1 MNNACTVNTD
11 HTHTKTM
18 QECSQRRHWIATLH
32 AGFEHKNA
40 LNKRKTINSC
50 FITKLDRF
58 WYKSRLEIK
67 EFYIGQSCCITTPAL
82 LPKLLDKNVFCSQ
95 WIVLLEMSFEKD
107 LNTNRQCKIQ
117 LKGGLRPELNPCF
130 YGIFLLILLKK
141 SLVQSVVAFWSD
153 LTKKVYLTYKV
164 TKFWIL
170 HKWHR
175 THKFTKHFTPGFLYI
190 FLLGQVKLIICLA

>member
-67 EFYIGQSCCITTPAL
+67 EFYIGQSRCITTPAL

-95 WIVLLEMSFEKD
+95 WIVLLAMSFEKD
-107 LNTNRQCKIQ
+107 LNTDSAKSNLQGAWGQNWILVFMEYFCQ
-117 LKGGLRPELNPCF
+117 F
-130 YGIFLLILLKK
+130 YWKRALY
-141 SLVQSVVAFWSD
+141 
-153 LTKKVYLTYKV
+153 KVLWHFGQIWQRYKV

-170 HKWHR
+170 HKWHH
-175 THKFTKHFTPGFLYI
+175 TQKFTKHFTPGFLYI
-190 FLLGQVKLIICLA
+190 FLLGHVKLIICLV